1 MAELK
6 RKARDEPALASA
18 DVVWARLRGDAW
30 WPATVHREWDDA
42 AAWLRRRGLLAPP
55 KGKTPALAGG
65 DAVVCFLPDG
75 AAAVVAR
82 AEAAERVAPWT
93 SLAPADALRAPALK
107 GARRAQLRLAIE
119 AAERARAA
127 AREGDDGDFEPG
139 TSRPWLRRRGE
150 RRPDIARAA
159 QRRLARRPTD
169 AVFVPPPPPPPP
181 PPRKRA
187 KKAARV
193 RLPLPPKTKVREPLP
208 VKKAKSRS
216 GERKKKPKPA
226 ARATLARPA
235 PVAAPPCAPPA
246 KAAKP
251 PPPRPP
257 LRITLRSIVDLG
269 ATHLKVSV
277 TRRCDAALMGVC
289 LFASGKARA

>member
-93 SLAPADALRAPALK
+93 
-107 GARRAQLRLAIE
+107 
-119 AAERARAA
+119 
-127 AREGDDGDFEPG
+127 
-139 TSRPWLRRRGE
+139 
-150 RRPDIARAA
+150 
-159 QRRLARRPTD
+159 
-169 AVFVPPPPPPPP
+169 
-181 PPRKRA
+181 
-187 KKAARV
+187 
-193 RLPLPPKTKVREPLP
+193 
-208 VKKAKSRS
+208 
-216 GERKKKPKPA
+216 
-226 ARATLARPA
+226 
-235 PVAAPPCAPPA
+235 
-246 KAAKP
+246 
-251 PPPRPP
+251 
-257 LRITLRSIVDLG
+257 LRSP
-269 ATHLKVSV
+269 
-277 TRRCDAALMGVC
+277 R
-289 LFASGKARA
+289 